1 MNAIE
6 RWHYLC
12 QNCRMKKI
20 ILPLLV
26 IALFFTSCSEE
37 SFRKTMKTVS
47 ESLET
52 PQGLSTSEVA
62 AGLKEALVVGTN
74 KSVDFAGKE
83 NQFLNTPRLRIPFPA
98 EAEKVKETAEKLGL
112 GSQVEKFEESLNHAA
127 EKAVSQ
133 AAPIFIEAITSMSIN
148 DAFALL
154 KGEDNAATDYLRRS
168 TETSLRAAFQPDV
181 DKAINDVELTK
192 YWQPLA
198 SAYNTASAFTGG
210 EKVDPDL
217 EAYVTDKAMDALFLL
232 ISEEEEKIRENPA
245 ARVTELLEKV
255 FSAQ

>member
-1 MNAIE
+1 LSDGIIFAKNG
-6 RWHYLC
+6 H
-12 QNCRMKKI
+12 MKKI
-20 ILPLLV
+20 ILPLLL
-26 IALFFTSCSEE
+26 ISLIFTSCSEE
-37 SFRKTMKTVS
+37 SFRKTMKTVT

-74 KSVDFAGKE
+74 NAVDFAGKE

-98 EAEKVKETAEKLGL
+98 EAEKVKETAENLGM
-112 GSQVEKFEESLNHAA
+112 GSQVDKFEENLNHAA
-127 EKAVSQ
+127 ERAV
-133 AAPIFIEAITSMSIN
+133 AEATPIFVNAITSMTIN
-148 DAFALL
+148 DAFAILR
-154 KGEDNAATDYLRRS
+154 GNDNAATDYLRRT
-168 TETSLRAAFQPDV
+168 TETTLAASFQPKV
-181 DKAINDVELTK
+181 SKAINEVELTK

-198 SAYNTASAFTGG
+198 SAYNTASVFTGG

-217 EAYVTDKAMDALFLL
+217 EAYVTAKAMDGLFLL